1 MKKVTAVI
9 AFVAIAMVSGSI
21 VSVYAM
27 NKSSVEINDAPQ
39 VEIVDTVQAGNEKT
53 VQAEIMSAVQ
63 TDEVTFTCRVAGCT
77 QTGEHSHGG
86 NSGDHHHSGHGGG
99 HH

>member
-1 MKKVTAVI
+1 MKKVIAVI

-39 VEIVDTVQAGNEKT
+39 MEIVDTIQAGNENT
-53 VQAEIMSAVQ
+53 VQTEITSAVQ
-63 TDEVTFTCRVAGCT
+63 VDEMTFSCGVAGCT
-77 QTGEHSHGG
+77 QMGDHSHGG
-86 NSGDHHHSGHGGG
+86 SSGGHHQSGHGGG